1 MMKKMVRL
9 NFGKS
14 KVVKFSGAYYVNFY
28 VEKSLFVLIDGEK
41 YYKIKK
47 GKLRSM
53 GMKSF
58 EVKKEKTDIDE
69 TIPLKTDY
77 NWNIILPKLFF
88 SAA

>member
-1 MMKKMVRL
+1 MKKMIRIP
-9 NFGKS
+9 FGKR
-14 KVVKFSGAYYVNFY
+14 KVIKLSGTHYINSF
-28 VEKSLFVLIDGEK
+28 VEKSIFVIIDGEK

>member
-28 VEKSLFVLIDGEK
+28 VEKSLFVLIDEEK

-47 GKLRSM
+47 GKLRSL
-53 GMKSF
+53 GMKNF
-58 EVKKEKTDIDE
+58 GVKRGKTGPYGN
-69 TIPLKTDY
+69 IPLKKDY
-77 NWNIILPKLFF
+77 NWNIIRPELFF
-88 SAA
+88 YAA

>member
-1 MMKKMVRL
+1 MKRMTRIP
-9 NFGKS
+9 FGKR
-14 KVVKFSGAYYVNFY
+14 KVIKLSGAHYINSF
-28 VEKSLFVLIDGEK
+28 VEGSIFIIVDGEK

-47 GKLRSM
+47 GKLRIM